1 MLVCSRTCS
10 GAQRTHATVIIRLS
24 LQGAAGLNGIDT
36 AHLLSVLQQT
46 ATALRD
52 MGAAAREAAAHEA
65 HASINSQL
73 SQALASGAKVEVAA
87 AVARALRVLTVQL
100 KMLRMDAANFR
111 LTVLADTLKDG
122 SGIR

>member
-1 MLVCSRTCS
+1 MQRSPTHTCS
-10 GAQRTHATVIIRLS
+10 TVIIRLS

>member
-1 MLVCSRTCS
+1 MQRSPTHTCS
-10 GAQRTHATVIIRLS
+10 TVIIRLS

-52 MGAAAREAAAHEA
+52 MGAAAREAAAREA

>member
-1 MLVCSRTCS
+1 MASIPPTSCPCSSRQRRRCATWAPLP
-10 GAQRTHATVIIRLS
+10 AQ
-24 LQGAAGLNGIDT
+24 
-36 AHLLSVLQQT
+36 
-46 ATALRD
+46 
-52 MGAAAREAAAHEA
+52 AAAREA

-73 SQALASGAKVEVAA
+73 SQALASGAKAEVAA

-111 LTVLADTLKDG
+111 LTMLADALKDG